1 MGWYEKKEFIK
12 TRNGKWQCVKCGLE
26 KAPHDVGRWEQ
37 SNKLEKN
44 SSLGEKTY
52 IDRLPT
58 KSGINQK
65 VAQTRTYFGN
75 NEKVVRTLITTSNKL
90 PQSYADKYNKRDKKK

>member
-1 MGWYEKKEFIK
+1 MGWYEKKEYIK
-12 TRNGKWQCVKCGLE
+12 TRNGKWQCVRCGLE

-75 NEKVVRTLITTSNKL
+75 NEKAVRTLITTSNKL
-90 PQSYADKYNKRDKKK
+90 PQSYADKYNKRRR